1 MTMSRLAGKTAF
13 VTGAA
18 QGIGRAT
25 ALRLASEGASVVAV
39 DLNRTKLDSLA
50 SPQISVCALDACD
63 AAELSA
69 AISSLPRIDILVNC
83 VGWVPVG
90 SILDVDADAW
100 QRAFRINV
108 DTVFNAT
115 RAALPMML
123 AAGKG
128 SIVNIASVAGLRS
141 AQQRAAYSATK
152 AAVIGLTRSVS
163 ADFAPRGIR
172 CNAICPAMIES
183 PSLEERIA
191 AMPDP
196 NAAREL
202 FVSRHPVGRLGT
214 AEEVAAAAAYLAAD
228 ESGFTTGATLLLD
241 GGAN

>member
-1 MTMSRLAGKTAF
+1 MSRFIGKVAF
-13 VTGAA
+13 VTGAG

-25 ALRLASEGASVVAV
+25 ALRLASEGADVMAV
-39 DLNRTKLDSLA
+39 DLNPAGLETLA
-50 SPQISVCALDACD
+50 GPRISVSAFDAGD
-63 AAELSA
+63 PARLTG
-69 AISSLPRIDILVNC
+69 AIGALPRLDILVNC

-90 SILDVDADAW
+90 SILDGEAEDW

-108 DTVFNAT
+108 DTVFTAT
-115 RAALPMML
+115 RAALPAML
-123 AAGKG
+123 AAGRG
-128 SIVNIASVAGLRS
+128 SIVNIASVAGLRCV
-141 AQQRAAYSATK
+141 AQRAAYSATK

-196 NAAREL
+196 GAARAL
-202 FVSRHPVGRLGT
+202 FMSRHPVGRLGT
-214 AEEVAAAAAYLAAD
+214 ADEVAAAVAYLAAD
-228 ESGFTTGATLLLD
+228 ESGFTTGTTLSLD
-241 GGAN
+241 GGTG